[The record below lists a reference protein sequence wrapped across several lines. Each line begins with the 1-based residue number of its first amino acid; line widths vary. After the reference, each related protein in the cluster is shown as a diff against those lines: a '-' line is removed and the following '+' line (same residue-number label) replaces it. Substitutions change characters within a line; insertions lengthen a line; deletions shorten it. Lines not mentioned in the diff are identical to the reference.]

1 MIPGV
6 WRREDRGSWPENGL
20 CKYLLAFVY
29 IPWCAL
35 YMSMMMNEI
44 SQHTHLDFCK
54 PFWLM

>member
-1 MIPGV
+1 MIP
-6 WRREDRGSWPENGL
+6 EELDGSGSFVLAKERS

-44 SQHTHLDFCK
+44 SQHTYNRNSSAYVRG
-54 PFWLM
+54 